1 MRPRSIPGV
10 VGFCVLFA
18 GLAGTGPAGGG
29 EARFFSAGIAFSVPV
44 TSVKEA
50 RFKTVI
56 KQRFDYSCGSA
67 AVATLLTYHYDR
79 PTTEIDVFKAMWE
92 KGDQAKIR
100 KQGFSLLDMKN
111 YLEELGYTADGY
123 RISTDKVAQAGV
135 PAILVVNIKGYKHF
149 VLIKGIRGDEIVVGD
164 PALGV
169 KIYSRAN
176 FEKIRASDV
185 IFLIRTQQEVAREH
199 FNAKRDWGVR
209 GKTPF
214 GTALSRQAL
223 GMFFLTLP
231 GQNEF

>member
-1 MRPRSIPGV
+1 MRPRSIPGLA
-10 VGFCVLFA
+10 GFCVLFA

-29 EARFFSAGIAFSVPV
+29 EARFYSSGVPFSVPV

-56 KQRFDYSCGSA
+56 KQKFDYSCGSA

-79 PTTEIDVFKAMWE
+79 PTTEVEVFRAMWE
-92 KGDQAKIR
+92 KGEKDKIR
-100 KQGFSLLDMKN
+100 KQGFSLLDIKN
-111 YLEELGYTADGY
+111 YLQGHGYIADGY
-123 RISTDKVAQAGV
+123 RVSIDKVAEAGL
-135 PAILVVNIKGYKHF
+135 PAILIVNIRGYKHF
-149 VLIKGIRGDEIVVGD
+149 VLIKGIRGGEVVVGD

-169 KIYSRAN
+169 KIYSRAK

-185 IFLIRTQQEVAREH
+185 VFLIRNDKEVGRKH
-199 FNAKRDWGVR
+199 FNDKRDWGVR

-214 GTALSRQAL
+214 GTALSRQSL
-223 GMFFLTLP
+223 GTFFVTLP